1 MHVVLRYKSLR
12 YYFMFVIVCQYL
24 VSVSARVQYLA
35 ADRSGVCLLCNS
47 LVTINSFPL
56 SHLKFLTNFDV
67 CLSQFCLI
75 FVTTKLS
82 GTLPPSSCV
91 GIAMLLCVSLEQL
104 SPVSSLLL

>member
-82 GTLPPSSCV
+82 GPLPHHV
-91 GIAMLLCVSLEQL
+91 LV
-104 SPVSSLLL
+104 